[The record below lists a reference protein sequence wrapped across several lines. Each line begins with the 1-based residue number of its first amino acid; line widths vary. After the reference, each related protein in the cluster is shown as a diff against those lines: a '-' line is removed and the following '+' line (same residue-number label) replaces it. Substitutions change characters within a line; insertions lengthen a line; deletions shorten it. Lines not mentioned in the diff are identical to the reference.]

1 MNKRITAFFV
11 LGAVIV
17 LALFGCGTKK
27 EEVTAEK
34 DVQTEEASD
43 SKHTAE
49 KISDDEALS
58 AIRNYC
64 YDQNPELEKI
74 EKAGE
79 YPVYWEVISSDD
91 NEIVILFRSYT
102 GAEIRYYIDR
112 ASGDT
117 YVTEFAPGI
126 SSEEERT
133 DESLNVRDYI
143 SSDNEES

>member
-1 MNKRITAFFV
+1 MYKRITAFFV
-11 LGAVIV
+11 FGAVIV
-17 LALFGCGTKK
+17 LTLFGCGTQK
-27 EEVTAEK
+27 EENKSEK
-34 DVQTEEASD
+34 DVQTEEASYD
-43 SKHTAE
+43 NSTAE
-49 KISDDEALS
+49 KINDDEALS
-58 AIRNYC
+58 AIRTYC
-64 YDQNPELEKI
+64 YEQNPELEKI

-91 NEIVILFRSYT
+91 SEIVILFRSYT

-133 DESLNVRDYI
+133 DESFNIKDYVP
-143 SSDNEES
+143 EE